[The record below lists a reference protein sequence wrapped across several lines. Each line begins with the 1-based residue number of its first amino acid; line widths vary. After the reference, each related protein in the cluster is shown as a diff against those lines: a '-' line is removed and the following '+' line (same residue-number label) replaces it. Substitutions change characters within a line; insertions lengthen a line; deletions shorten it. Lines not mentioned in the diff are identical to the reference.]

1 MQGRKRKS
9 SATAAKGRS
18 TTLSPRTKNQIAS
31 LPDHAQ
37 AIYKKAH
44 TNALE
49 QYRKPEKRRGGKRQ
63 NVEQVAHKVAW
74 AAVKKQYE
82 KEGDM
87 WIEKTA

>member
-49 QYRKPEKRRGGKRQ
+49 QYRKPEKRRNTKR
-63 NVEQVAHKVAW
+63 
-74 AAVKKQYE
+74 
-82 KEGDM
+82 KEIHG
-87 WIEKTA
+87 WRRQIS

>member
-1 MQGRKRKS
+1 LSINNSIRGRKRKS

-18 TTLSPRTKNQIAS
+18 TTLSPRTKKQIAS
-31 LPDHAQ
+31 LPGHAQ

-63 NVEQVAHKVAW
+63 SAEQVVHNVA
-74 AAVKKQYE
+74 
-82 KEGDM
+82 
-87 WIEKTA
+87 